1 MLPIEAVVAPKTN
14 EAKVHSYHSFVSL
27 QEDSNAGLL
36 GPSIVYARG
45 QMEPTMARYREFTL
59 LYMIYNEADSWLS
72 CQNRARLDSAGRGD
86 HPGAGGPANDGGNG
100 QSCEAAGQVPELW
113 QGNETVWR
121 PQLTNLQ
128 QAGHFPG
135 APHFPAMNGYIFANN
150 PKFEACLNDEV
161 IWYVNAFGS
170 ASHVFHM
177 HGNGFSYHGF
187 NEYAISLNDGVG
199 KTLYMNAT
207 GKSSTAPSKNPP

>member
-1 MLPIEAVVAPKTN
+1 M
-14 EAKVHSYHSFVSL
+14 SL
-27 QEDSNAGLL
+27 EEDSNAGLL

-45 QMEPTMARYREFTL
+45 QMNSTMARYREFTL
-59 LYMIYNEADSWLS
+59 LYMIYNEGDSWLS
-72 CQNRARLDSAGRGD
+72 CQNRARLESTGHGTNS
-86 HPGAGGPANDGGNG
+86 GAHFGPARPATRHATGPGNHQANDR
-100 QSCEAAGQVPELW
+100 SCEAAGQVAELW

-128 QAGHFPG
+128 QAGHFPE
-135 APHFPAMNGYIFANN
+135 APHFPTMNGYIFSNN
-150 PKFEACLNDEV
+150 PRFEACLDDEV

-177 HGNGFSYHGF
+177 HGNGFAYHGF
-187 NEYAISLNDGVG
+187 SEYAISLNDGVG

-207 GKSSTAPSKNPP
+207 SKPSSTHAN